1 MKSNDESDDLQKKK
15 KNQTSFDFSML
26 WRTQRVDGD
35 VWMNIRCISTMQ
47 SGNAMHGPPE
57 DAGKGI
63 VRIKGNVEH
72 SRMRDLG
79 A

>member
-1 MKSNDESDDLQKKK
+1 MSRKSVNVIFSLEYFK
-15 KNQTSFDFSML
+15 TVFDFFLL
-26 WRTQRVDGD
+26 WRTDSADGG

-47 SGNAMHGPPE
+47 SGNSMRGPPE

-72 SRMRDLG
+72 SRTRDLR

>member
-1 MKSNDESDDLQKKK
+1 
-15 KNQTSFDFSML
+15 
-26 WRTQRVDGD
+26 
-35 VWMNIRCISTMQ
+35 MNIRCISTTP